1 MFSLRRAIIRNFGGW
16 KYFIMWILALS
27 VAIYLIDSYLMP
39 SRPVSKLLKDASAT
53 PGTVH
58 VLKTG
63 AAPLQSVPT
72 AVLKV
77 DKPKEGPKST
87 PAPKARQPEEPA
99 KLEHHDNAPK
109 KELKLVSKC
118 HLRTPCEAG
127 KFSFYI
133 GSGHGKEDSGEQPVI
148 CIEDNFVINRENKKG
163 KRGLTVVVVDNKTG
177 KVLEDKVFDTY
188 SDDAPLVRFLKYDVP
203 DDAFILVASY
213 DDASTRLKD
222 ESRFLLKKYGSQ
234 HIDKLSF
241 RDSFAMLGQKGLETG
256 KAVEKVVNRGGGED
270 FAKVAEVGGCFTSPM
285 GTISKLEFKKPYFL
299 NNGTIQVAEEV
310 ENCGLEKACP
320 EDHIAIHAYTGY
332 QNKVGPKICVNGK
345 YIVYPGY
352 NDNGRGFNLVAINPK
367 TKDAYRVGHFDTYA
381 EDSST
386 LEIFLE
392 MMKDDDILVAVTF
405 DDASTNLKLLA
416 KKILQE
422 MGSSLVDTLGL
433 RDAYFFIG
441 QKSISGG
448 KSEHEQ
454 VSYVTPPSEWPTP
467 IEKKLCIPKKLE
479 GKTIKIDPVARRND
493 KRREFCKKYEGYGD
507 FCEGNRLDEALTPAP
522 LSDKALEGSAI
533 FKVPIVIVPGLS
545 PVSLRKLL
553 DTVLMQPGL
562 NPQYVVVMC
571 DEKFPEQEAL
581 GALYGFKVQRLSSS
595 TKYAEQ
601 IGKAL
606 ERQEGLYDVN
616 KYIILL
622 EEDLLLSADFLS
634 FMAQL
639 LPVLEKDQSLS
650 GVSAWNDNGFKE
662 VGGDAQTVMRE
673 ETFPGRGSLI
683 RKSFY
688 QTHMKGKMKDCCIK
702 GTWHGWLAQ
711 LWGDSEMLVPEVSR
725 VFRQQYEGSAEDAEL
740 MQALFNKPRLTNL
753 DANVKVK
760 GHEALTKDQYEQ
772 LLQNL
777 IKTAEFVEGS
787 TVTDCLN
794 AKSDSVKLP
803 DTSKGSYVLVYHQ
816 SSATDYQTLQVLAKC
831 FHLFW
836 YPKASPR
843 GLHKGV
849 LRFSNKGKPVLL
861 VGSEGPYRSLI
872 PTTYKLIKAP

>member
-16 KYFIMWILALS
+16 KYFIMWIVALS

-87 PAPKARQPEEPA
+87 PAPKARPPEEPA

-163 KRGLTVVVVDNKTG
+163 TRGLTVVVVDSN
-177 KVLEDKVFDTY
+177 
-188 SDDAPLVRFLKYDVP
+188 
-203 DDAFILVASY
+203 
-213 DDASTRLKD
+213 
-222 ESRFLLKKYGSQ
+222 
-234 HIDKLSF
+234 
-241 RDSFAMLGQKGLETG
+241 
-256 KAVEKVVNRGGGED
+256 
-270 FAKVAEVGGCFTSPM
+270 
-285 GTISKLEFKKPYFL
+285 
-299 NNGTIQVAEEV
+299 
-310 ENCGLEKACP
+310 
-320 EDHIAIHAYTGY
+320 
-332 QNKVGPKICVNGK
+332 
-345 YIVYPGY
+345 
-352 NDNGRGFNLVAINPK
+352 
-367 TKDAYRVGHFDTYA
+367 
-381 EDSST
+381 
-386 LEIFLE
+386 
-392 MMKDDDILVAVTF
+392 
-405 DDASTNLKLLA
+405 
-416 KKILQE
+416 
-422 MGSSLVDTLGL
+422 
-433 RDAYFFIG
+433 
-441 QKSISGG
+441 
-448 KSEHEQ
+448 
-454 VSYVTPPSEWPTP
+454 
-467 IEKKLCIPKKLE
+467 
-479 GKTIKIDPVARRND
+479 
-493 KRREFCKKYEGYGD
+493 
-507 FCEGNRLDEALTPAP
+507 
-522 LSDKALEGSAI
+522 
-533 FKVPIVIVPGLS
+533 
-545 PVSLRKLL
+545 
-553 DTVLMQPGL
+553 
-562 NPQYVVVMC
+562 
-571 DEKFPEQEAL
+571 
-581 GALYGFKVQRLSSS
+581 
-595 TKYAEQ
+595 
-601 IGKAL
+601 
-606 ERQEGLYDVN
+606 
-616 KYIILL
+616 
-622 EEDLLLSADFLS
+622 
-634 FMAQL
+634 
-639 LPVLEKDQSLS
+639 
-650 GVSAWNDNGFKE
+650 
-662 VGGDAQTVMRE
+662 
-673 ETFPGRGSLI
+673 
-683 RKSFY
+683 
-688 QTHMKGKMKDCCIK
+688 
-702 GTWHGWLAQ
+702 TWHGWLAQ